1 MIDGFIKVAAVSPDI
16 KVADIDYNKE
26 NIIKNIIKSNEKG
39 VSLVVFPELCITGYT
54 CGDLFLQKELIDA
67 AMRAIICIAEHTAK
81 CECISIIGMPLC
93 YNDKLYNCAAVICK
107 GEILGFI
114 PKTNIPNYTEF
125 YELRYFAPAPNMP
138 CEIKLS
144 NNKIAMMHTKLLFES
159 NNNPE
164 FTFAVEICED
174 LWTASRPSASHALAG
189 AKIIANLSASNET
202 IGKRDYRRQL
212 TAQESAQSLCAY
224 IYADAGEGESTTDLI
239 YSGHCLIAENG
250 VILNESIP
258 YTNGMITADVDLLR
272 LSHERRRINTFMAR
286 DGITGYTTIKFDVN
300 NKNAILTRK
309 FEQKPFVPRNITELS
324 QRCNDILMMQA
335 LGLKK
340 RLMHT
345 NVKNAVVG
353 LSGGLDS
360 TLALIVILKAYELA
374 GLDKKGIIAVTMP
387 CFGTTGRTYNNAVSL
402 ANLMGVTLKEI
413 NIENAVKVHLEDIG
427 HDNSLDIAYEN
438 AQARER
444 TQVLMD
450 IANMVNGLVIGTA
463 DLSEI
468 ALGWATYNGD
478 HMSMYAVNCSV
489 PKTLVR
495 HLIKYYADNTEDHQ
509 VSKVLKDILD
519 TPVSPELLPPK
530 DGEIAQK
537 TEDIVGDYQ
546 LHDFFLYYA
555 IRWGYTPKRIYD
567 IACTAFN
574 GEYTNEEI
582 LKWLKNF
589 YKRFFNNQ
597 FKRSCL
603 PDGPKIGSVSL
614 SQRGD
619 WRMPSDAMVSLWLK
633 ELEMI

>member
-1 MIDGFIKVAAVSPDI
+1 
-16 KVADIDYNKE
+16 
-26 NIIKNIIKSNEKG
+26 
-39 VSLVVFPELCITGYT
+39 
-54 CGDLFLQKELIDA
+54 
-67 AMRAIICIAEHTAK
+67 
-81 CECISIIGMPLC
+81 
-93 YNDKLYNCAAVICK
+93 
-107 GEILGFI
+107 
-114 PKTNIPNYTEF
+114 
-125 YELRYFAPAPNMP
+125 
-138 CEIKLS
+138 
-144 NNKIAMMHTKLLFES
+144 
-159 NNNPE
+159 
-164 FTFAVEICED
+164 
-174 LWTASRPSASHALAG
+174 
-189 AKIIANLSASNET
+189 
-202 IGKRDYRRQL
+202 
-212 TAQESAQSLCAY
+212 
-224 IYADAGEGESTTDLI
+224 
-239 YSGHCLIAENG
+239 
-250 VILNESIP
+250 
-258 YTNGMITADVDLLR
+258 MITSDVDLFR
-272 LSHERRRINTFMAR
+272 LSHVSRLIITFMSR
-286 DGITGYTTIKFDVN
+286 DGITVYKTIKFDVN